1 MALDKGGIG
10 LYNETVLATMQPA
23 YRSVHLF

>member
-1 MALDKGGIG
+1 MALDKGGIR
-10 LYNETVLATMQPA
+10 LYNDGVRATMQPA